1 METINFR
8 KNGSSVTAFITRTDE
23 NGETTEKVI
32 SDLELLI
39 KVEPQYGWLEPILRI
54 QS

>member
-8 KNGSSVTAFITRTDE
+8 RNGSSVTAFITRTND
-23 NGETTEKVI
+23 NGETAEKVI

-39 KVEPQYGWLEPILRI
+39 KVEPEYGWLEPLLRM